1 MLLWF
6 MSKSK
11 VLNSYLLQINFSHFI
26 TNEKLCCCCYCL
38 DLPSYPNKKYKL
50 FIWTNFS
57 VKSQSHDS
65 IFSEPNFFFLK
76 QFFFQFVKF
85 SQFKLPPQFICHVFF
100 SVKSHY
106 SHNSFWCF
114 WWVEFYIKNLF
125 FLFYSSNNSNLGVAW
140 IFSRIFWLNQ
150 HFALACCCYT
160 ILCATLH

>member
-1 MLLWF
+1 

-11 VLNSYLLQINFSHFI
+11 VLNFYLLQINFSHFI

-38 DLPSYPNKKYKL
+38 DLQSYPNKKYKL

-65 IFSEPNFFFLK
+65 TFTEPQNFFL
-76 QFFFQFVKF
+76 QQLFFQFVKSF
-85 SQFKLPPQFICHVFF
+85 TIQIASTIYLSRFF
-100 SVKSHY
+100 LSNHTVHKTH
-106 SHNSFWCF
+106 FCCF
-114 WWVEFYIKNLF
+114 WWVEFWYQNLF
-125 FLFYSSNNSNLGVAW
+125 FLFFKSNNSNLGVAW